1 MSETYYRAVTQI
13 LIAYGCYMDR
23 QGKGSHEIW
32 YSPIVKRKF
41 VVAYTIP
48 SKQMANICLKQAG
61 IKEKL

>member
-32 YSPIVKRKF
+32 YSPITKRKF
-41 VVAYTIP
+41 VVVYY
-48 SKQMANICLKQAG
+48 S
-61 IKEKL
+61 

>member
-1 MSETYYRAVTQI
+1 
-13 LIAYGCYMDR
+13 MDA
-23 QGKGSHEIW
+23 IW
-32 YSPIVKRKF
+32 IVKAKALMKIGTAPVAKRKF